1 MAITEAYPTLN
12 GFAPSWAD
20 VSATITGE
28 DIATLETADFAALN
42 HSSLVEEGKQRGA
55 SGGRVL
61 RRTVGTL
68 TDEASVTY
76 YKTGLMSLIRKL
88 AAAAPSRGNQKLVS
102 LVFFDVLIQQTPPGS
117 VEIFT
122 VKWKGCR
129 MIGDTAAM
137 AEGVDA
143 DQIEVPMS
151 VGQIVRIVD
160 GEEIVL
166 L

>member
-1 MAITEAYPTLN
+1 MPTEAYPTLN

-28 DIATLETADFAALN
+28 EIATLETADFAALN
-42 HSSLVEEGKQRGA
+42 HSSLIEEGKQRGA

-61 RRTVGTL
+61 RRTVGSL

-76 YKTGLMSLIRKL
+76 YKTGLIALIKAL
-88 AAAAPSRGNQKLVS
+88 AAAAPTRGNQKRIG

-129 MIGDTAAM
+129 LLGMTDTY

-151 VGQIVRIVD
+151 PGQIVRIVD